1 MSKVLFFIIICL
13 LLFFVFF
20 AIGIKTSQGF
30 SNCFWEKDY
39 VVFRHSYDPYKKVVY
54 HRSNS
59 LYGLNT
65 GPYFELFSLLEEKRY
80 DDANRYIDQQL
91 AEAEKELLLRTEY
104 CDEKSRVEILMEVDR
119 LKKNLRK
126 AKGK

>member
-13 LLFFVFF
+13 LLFYGFMEIGFKMGRVF
-20 AIGIKTSQGF
+20 T
-30 SNCFWEKDY
+30 NYFWQTDY
-39 VVFRHSYDPYKKVVY
+39 VVIRSSYNSDKKEVF

-65 GPYFELFSLLEEKRY
+65 APYFELFSLLEEKRY

-126 AKGK
+126 AKGY